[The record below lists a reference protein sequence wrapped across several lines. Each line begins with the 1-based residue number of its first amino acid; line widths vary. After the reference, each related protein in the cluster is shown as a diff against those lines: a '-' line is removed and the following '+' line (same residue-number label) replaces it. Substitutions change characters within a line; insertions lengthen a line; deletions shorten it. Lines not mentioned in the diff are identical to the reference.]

1 MKIGKKLLLVPC
13 TRKDILFL
21 VFGRLEFAGLSPE
34 NGTPLY
40 NLDGVDKPEAVTD
53 ATQFMKYMGKLDPD
67 FTAGINTTFKYK
79 DLTLSASFNLQVG
92 GKKFLAPIFDSEM
105 SNNTPY
111 EYNNCL
117 KI

>member
-1 MKIGKKLLLVPC
+1 MKI
-13 TRKDILFL
+13 
-21 VFGRLEFAGLSPE
+21 
-34 NGTPLY
+34 
-40 NLDGVDKPEAVTD
+40 
-53 ATQFMKYMGKLDPD
+53 KYMGKLDPD

-111 EYNNCL
+111 EYNNL
-117 KI
+117 PKDLVKRWRKAGDEKITNIPSIPAKG